1 MRDLH
6 RFRSPAH
13 LRNTQQPPHFW
24 QWQRENLELTGAWN
38 RFGATQGLGK
48 TKQARGI
55 NLWPAK
61 MLGRRGWIRTNDL
74 RVMRT
79 IWTLFKRCRF
89 PQSTCYVHFCSQH
102 LSSSSAPVRLRLYIM
117 RTSTLLPPC
126 FAFMW
131 RYEDADKG
139 ATLLRQ
145 RCDKGV
151 DS

>member
-61 MLGRRGWIRTNDL
+61 MFGRGGWI
-74 RVMRT
+74 
-79 IWTLFKRCRF
+79 
-89 PQSTCYVHFCSQH
+89 
-102 LSSSSAPVRLRLYIM
+102 
-117 RTSTLLPPC
+117 
-126 FAFMW
+126 
-131 RYEDADKG
+131 
-139 ATLLRQ
+139 
-145 RCDKGV
+145 
-151 DS
+151 